1 MPAAPAGFSRDFGI
15 ENGNCMQEFH
25 LDKRYQRE
33 IKICLM
39 VFLALFLLGAA
50 LLVIP
55 AEKDRNPESTRLI
68 ALMCMGLF
76 GFLAGLAANSLKKIP
91 RADITADDDGL
102 WHTHDGKTR
111 GLLRWTDIGR
121 IRERAGQ
128 QCLEIYDRTGRRRIR
143 VEYQVTQFEI
153 LRQMICEKMPQTGP
167 EARGRD
173 FSKKPVFHFLYGGCF
188 LGFSWLGLY
197 IGQNGSPVL
206 GFGGMSLLVM
216 VLVYEYLKTVF
227 RVEIRPQ
234 GLTVFYPLR
243 GKTIPWAD
251 ITGID
256 MADTFYKG
264 ARHPEVRVFT
274 KNSKKPFQFRQL
286 GVDTNVLLAA
296 LKQAWKEGK
305 PQHHL

>member
-1 MPAAPAGFSRDFGI
+1 MPAAPAGFIRDFGS

-39 VFLALFLLGAA
+39 FFLVLFLLGAA
-50 LLVIP
+50 LLFIP
-55 AEKDRNPESTRLI
+55 TEKDKNPEGTLMIS
-68 ALMCMGLF
+68 LMCMGLF
-76 GFLAGLAANSLKKIP
+76 GFLAGVAWNSLKKIP
-91 RADITADDDGL
+91 RAYITADDDGL
-102 WHTHDGKTR
+102 WHTRDGKTR
-111 GLLRWTDIGR
+111 GLLRWADIGR

-128 QCLEIYDRTGRRRIR
+128 QCLEIFDRTGRKRIR
-143 VEYQVTQFEI
+143 VEYQLNGFEA
-153 LRQMICEKMPQTGP
+153 LRNRLYENIPLSGDGV
-167 EARGRD
+167 RRRD
-173 FSKKPVFHFLYGGCF
+173 FSKNLVYHLFYWACGI
-188 LGFSWLGLY
+188 GFSWLGLY

-286 GVDTNVLLAA
+286 GVDANVLLAA
-296 LKQAWKEGK
+296 LKQAWKEAK
-305 PQHHL
+305 PR

>member
-1 MPAAPAGFSRDFGI
+1 MPAAPAGFSRGFGI

-25 LDKRYQRE
+25 LHKKYQRE

-76 GFLAGLAANSLKKIP
+76 GFLAGVAANSLKKIP

-102 WHTHDGKTR
+102 WHTHEGKPR
-111 GLLRWTDIGR
+111 GLLRWADIGR

-128 QCLEIYDRTGRRRIR
+128 QCLEIFDRTGRRRIR
-143 VEYQVTQFEI
+143 VEYQLTGFES
-153 LRQMICEKMPQTGP
+153 LRNRLYENIRLSGER
-167 EARGRD
+167 ARGRD
-173 FSKKPVFHFLYGGCF
+173 FSKNPGYHLFYWACGI
-188 LGFSWLGLY
+188 GFSWLGLY
-197 IGQNGSPVL
+197 IGQNSSPVL

-243 GKTIPWAD
+243 SNRIPWAA

-256 MADTFYKG
+256 LADTFYKG

-274 KNSKKPFQFRQL
+274 KGSKKPYNFRQF
-286 GVDTNVLLAA
+286 GVDENVLLAA
-296 LKQAWKEGK
+296 LKQAWQEGK